1 MPKARPLPTWILAG
15 SASPN
20 LQADEV
26 LEPEG
31 ELATPPP
38 PPPCPVHG
46 WACPR
51 LGPVA
56 PVEVE
61 AETVAPVSPSLPS
74 PTPAT
79 ASSSPSLGL
88 RLPAPAAALG
98 DVFNNGAGSSAA
110 APAPTL
116 SHCIRFVGSRSVL
129 EAIQAGQN
137 FCFTQI
143 FHLKFRL

>member
-1 MPKARPLPTWILAG
+1 
-15 SASPN
+15 
-20 LQADEV
+20 V

-61 AETVAPVSPSLPS
+61 AEAAAPVSPSLPS

-79 ASSSPSLGL
+79 ASSSAGLGL
-88 RLPAPAAALG
+88 RLPAPAAAFG

-116 SHCIRFVGSRSVL
+116 SHRIRCVGSRSVL
-129 EAIQAGQN
+129 EASQADQRPGQAVRSSLSN
-137 FCFTQI
+137 GHSNGVAPGV
-143 FHLKFRL
+143 HLPGGSSS